1 MYNDSST
8 YKITEYSLINGR
20 GMLFYGRRVF
30 VVCVCSMGLT
40 ENIIA
45 KDDKTGDISLK

>member
-1 MYNDSST
+1 MHNDT
-8 YKITEYSLINGR
+8 GVV
-20 GMLFYGRRVF
+20 FYGRRVF